1 MKHLVLLNK
10 FKNNIIM
17 IKQQKCEKML
27 KSRQI
32 QINCK
37 LIKIFHFPKKFKNY
51 KKGGETMNIFINVK

>member
-1 MKHLVLLNK
+1 
-10 FKNNIIM
+10 M

-51 KKGGETMNIFINVK
+51 KKGGETMNIFIKCQIIGNYRKNC